1 MPQSPR
7 KCTEFIS
14 TKNEKKSKKKCESFE
29 VFHFKT
35 LAYQQ
40 FNHSPE
46 IFTYEKI
53 VATSFATRQKVQ
65 MDSKYS
71 VENGRG
77 SEISKK
83 KVSKRSRRD
92 QNFEISEP
100 LPFSTFEIFRYCSPS
115 STLSLAPT
123 VATRVSGL
131 CIGALYYF
139 AVYLA
144 PDSYDCDLVVVV

>member
-1 MPQSPR
+1 M
-7 KCTEFIS
+7 
-14 TKNEKKSKKKCESFE
+14 KKEQKKCESFE

-144 PDSYDCDLVVVV
+144 PDSLWLWLGDGGVTC

>member
-46 IFTYEKI
+46 IFTYEKT

-83 KVSKRSRRD
+83 RSLSARAETKISK
-92 QNFEISEP
+92 FP
-100 LPFSTFEIFRYCSPS
+100 SPS
-115 STLSLAPT
+115 HFLPLKSFGTVLPLQPCPSHRQLQREFRACALGPCTTLRCT
-123 VATRVSGL
+123 
-131 CIGALYYF
+131 
-139 AVYLA
+139 
-144 PDSYDCDLVVVV
+144 